1 MQLRGGVMRKG
12 EPLRVMH
19 LAEAL
24 EENKK
29 RTTDKEMTK

>member
-1 MQLRGGVMRKG
+1 MQLRGGVMRRG
-12 EPLRVMH
+12 EPFKVMH

-29 RTTDKEMTK
+29 RIQEKETTQ